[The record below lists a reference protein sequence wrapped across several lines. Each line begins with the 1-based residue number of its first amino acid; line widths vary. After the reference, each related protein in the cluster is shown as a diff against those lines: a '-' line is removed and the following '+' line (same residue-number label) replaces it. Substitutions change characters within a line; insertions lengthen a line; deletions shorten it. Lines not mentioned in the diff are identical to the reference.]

1 MTKIILKE
9 SQIKGLIRMIKEQTE
24 GEYYEISA
32 DDYMELMR
40 AASFES
46 KVTGIR
52 KFKGKPLY
60 IIGNVNLSHTPAK
73 SLGNVAVITG
83 NLDISN
89 SNIADISKT
98 DVKGNVRDYGSER
111 EKIRIRKEELAKL
124 AEADERRQ
132 DGEWDLDNPKIDEE
146 GLAAHALFNHLVGDN
161 KLNEMDEDTRNE
173 LNAKIQRLKEL
184 QERYDDVDGV
194 LEPEEVSPLADE
206 ISDLED
212 EIEEIQSKYADVY
225 YILPSKY
232 SPYGLYGFE
241 VVGLRDQEYVVGK
254 YSDVEQAAI
263 ENQEQLLDDVGLE
276 SLPEWLITNNLDKED
291 IRNHME
297 EFYESDIRDNP
308 DVYFDSDDFEL
319 TDEQEERKEQLEN
332 YINEMEDLKS
342 EKEEELEN
350 TEDED
355 EIADLEREIEEI
367 ENNIEKAQDEFDSIE
382 PDTEPTD
389 DMIEEKV
396 KYIIRNNDEVEW
408 LKEMGMDLKD
418 FVNVKGVAEDIV
430 EHDGISVLSSY
441 DNSYDEEQV
450 KGPNGINEWFVV
462 MRMN

>member
-1 MTKIILKE
+1 MTKIILRE

-98 DVKGNVRDYGSER
+98 DVKGNVKDYGSER
-111 EKIRIRKEELAKL
+111 ERIRIRKEELAKL

-161 KLNEMDEDTRNE
+161 KLNEMDEDVKT
-173 LNAKIQRLKEL
+173 KIQSIKDKIEEL
-184 QERYDDVDGV
+184 IQQGAGLELDSEERDELY
-194 LEPEEVSPLADE
+194 DE
-206 ISDLED
+206 IDNLEI
-212 EIEEIQSKYADVY
+212 EIEELQGDYADVY

-263 ENQEQLLDDVGLE
+263 ENQ
-276 SLPEWLITNNLDKED
+276 
-291 IRNHME
+291 
-297 EFYESDIRDNP
+297 
-308 DVYFDSDDFEL
+308 
-319 TDEQEERKEQLEN
+319 
-332 YINEMEDLKS
+332 
-342 EKEEELEN
+342 
-350 TEDED
+350 
-355 EIADLEREIEEI
+355 
-367 ENNIEKAQDEFDSIE
+367 
-382 PDTEPTD
+382 
-389 DMIEEKV
+389 
-396 KYIIRNNDEVEW
+396 
-408 LKEMGMDLKD
+408 
-418 FVNVKGVAEDIV
+418 
-430 EHDGISVLSSY
+430 
-441 DNSYDEEQV
+441 
-450 KGPNGINEWFVV
+450 
-462 MRMN
+462 